1 MTSFM
6 AATATVVT
14 TCIVPFTWH
23 SASLANWLSLFG
35 TSLVYAAAHGM
46 YIMAHGRAQASKL
59 APFIYTQL
67 FGTVAAGWF
76 FYHQVPQLYTALG
89 AGLIALGGC
98 IVLLHRPRREPDA
111 APAP

>member
-1 MTSFM
+1 MDV
-6 AATATVVT
+6 AAIGLMIA
-14 TCIVPFTWH
+14 
-23 SASLANWLSLFG
+23 AN
-35 TSLVYAAAHGM
+35 
-46 YIMAHGRAQASKL
+46 IMF

-76 FYHQVPQLYTALG
+76 FYHQVPQLYTVLG

-98 IVLLHRPRREPDA
+98 IVLLHRPRREPGA